1 MSHGSQKT
9 KKHMKPTVTQT
20 KILTFIAGLAVLASA
35 TLRADAASSQKG
47 GTDIMHYTIQA
58 SMTADAAVSNAT
70 GTVYLQHKAQGNAVQ
85 DMLTISVRGLEPN
98 EPYRLVIPAAN
109 PADPASLPTLVANFT
124 TDRKGNAVLRYKE
137 TAHAKGN
144 SSSNGN
150 GKAKGHSKNNGNSL
164 PAPVDPLTAVDKL
177 AVIDAGGATLL
188 SVGLAAPN
196 KFAYLIKRDISTT
209 TVRGSL
215 KLIASHDKAA
225 LTLQASGLTPSAS
238 YSLKLNGGVPE
249 VFVADA
255 SGRLTARVDLENPV
269 DILQVSTVELLDAAS
284 VVILSATLP

>member
-1 MSHGSQKT
+1 
-9 KKHMKPTVTQT
+9 MKPTVTQT
-20 KILTFIAGLAVLASA
+20 KILTFITGLAVLASA

-47 GTDIMHYTIQA
+47 GTDIVHYTIQA

-70 GTVYLQHKAQGNAVQ
+70 GMVYLQHKAQGNVVQ

-124 TDRKGNAVLRYKE
+124 TDRKGNAMLRYKE

-150 GKAKGHSKNNGNSL
+150 GKAKGHSKSNGKDSL
-164 PAPVDPLTAVDKL
+164 PAPVNPLTAVAKL
-177 AVIDAGGATLL
+177 AVIDAAGATLL
-188 SVGLAAPN
+188 SVDLAAPS
-196 KFAYLIKRDISTT
+196 KFAYLIKRDISSA

-215 KLIASHDKAA
+215 KLIANHDTAT
-225 LTLQASGLTPSAS
+225 LTLYASGLTPSAS
-238 YSLKLNGGVPE
+238 YSLKLNGGTPE
-249 VFVADA
+249 VFVSDA

-269 DILQVSTVELLDAAS
+269 DILQVGTVELLDAAS
-284 VVILSATLP
+284 LVILSTTLP